1 MKLPKNFEDIDGMGG
16 PERSKADGPHGPWKP
31 PAPLWPKTGGS
42 ASSPAGF
49 LTGGRPSRAMLPPAP
64 IGGGGW
70 NVVKQGPEGVAGG
83 TIIQSP
89 TKPSNFVVTS
99 VRRGAHY
106 PGLPTWVGYFA
117 PPTSDDIT
125 MDTNYMGVDG
135 RRARKS
141 AIPPAPWRSRG
152 SAIPPADVLGNVGR
166 GSGVPSDLI
175 PEPWRRFDGGAVKQ
189 NWVPLV
195 VLGVSLAVGIGISEW
210 ASKKYIK

>member
-16 PERSKADGPHGPWKP
+16 PERSIGSPITRPHLPFIIGKASPQKAAGPHGPWRP

-42 ASSPAGF
+42 ASQRPM
-49 LTGGRPSRAMLPPAP
+49 GR
-64 IGGGGW
+64 GW

-117 PPTSDDIT
+117 PPTSDDIP

-135 RRARKS
+135 RRARTS

-152 SAIPPADVLGNVGR
+152 S
-166 GSGVPSDLI
+166 GVPSDLI
-175 PEPWRRFDGGAVKQ
+175 PKPWRRFDGGAVKK